1 MMNSNAKIALTVA
14 GALVLGAGSM
24 WVFMGGVKDDPA
36 QGKTLVS
43 RRIKSGK
50 AKPGAKQGAQRKKK
64 GATALKIAISNQKR
78 LKPSFALGEEE
89 EKKLTEEQ
97 RRIIEEIRAAL
108 RADDFKTLMRL
119 VRKMQASN
127 EWPDG
132 IPKAVKLAAVDA
144 LGWFG
149 GNCLPELVAFL
160 ADADN
165 DVISATVDAWED
177 AIAEC
182 EADYEVAD
190 QVKFA
195 CKVVRNAESMD
206 SILSEIPNMR
216 HSVGISTIKEVLAN
230 GNDVAKAQIQ
240 EIIDDFTGETG
251 ITTAEQ
257 LDEWLAKN
265 PDDPDDE
272 AMYGKLTDDGDDD

>member
-1 MMNSNAKIALTVA
+1 MDSNVKMAMTIVAALA
-14 GALVLGAGSM
+14 LGAASM
-24 WVFMGGVKDDPA
+24 WVFMGGVKEEPA
-36 QGKTLVS
+36 QDKALVS
-43 RRIKSGK
+43 RRIKAGK
-50 AKPGAKQGAQRKKK
+50 PSAARPGSLRKKK
-64 GATALKIAISNQKR
+64 GATATKIAISNQKR
-78 LKPSFALGEEE
+78 LKPSFALGDEE

-108 RADDFKTLMRL
+108 REDDFKTLMRL
-119 VRKMQASN
+119 VRKMQASD

-149 GNCLPELVAFL
+149 GNCLPELVGFL
-160 ADADN
+160 ADADR

-182 EADYEVAD
+182 EADYEIAE

-195 CKVVRNAESMD
+195 SKVVSDAESMD

-216 HSVGISTIKEVLAN
+216 HSVGIGTIKEVLAN
-230 GNDVAKAQIQ
+230 GNEVAKAQIQ
-240 EIIDDFTGETG
+240 SIIDDFTGTEG
-251 ITTAEQ
+251 LKTAEE
-257 LDEWLAKN
+257 LDKWLEAN

>member
-1 MMNSNAKIALTVA
+1 MMDSNVKMAMTIVAALA
-14 GALVLGAGSM
+14 LGAASM
-24 WVFMGGVKDDPA
+24 WVFMGGVKEEPA
-36 QGKTLVS
+36 QDKALVS
-43 RRIKSGK
+43 RRIKAGK
-50 AKPGAKQGAQRKKK
+50 PSAARPGSLRKKK
-64 GATALKIAISNQKR
+64 GATATKIAISNQKR
-78 LKPSFALGEEE
+78 LKPSFALGDEE

-108 RADDFKTLMRL
+108 REDDFKTLMRL
-119 VRKMQASN
+119 VRKMQASD

-149 GNCLPELVAFL
+149 GNCLPELVGFL
-160 ADADN
+160 ADADR

-182 EADYEVAD
+182 EADYEIAE

-195 CKVVRNAESMD
+195 SKVVSDAESMD

-216 HSVGISTIKEVLAN
+216 HSVGIGTIKEVLAN
-230 GNDVAKAQIQ
+230 GNEVAKAQIQ
-240 EIIDDFTGETG
+240 SIIDDFTGTEG
-251 ITTAEQ
+251 LKTAEE
-257 LDEWLAKN
+257 LDKWLEAN